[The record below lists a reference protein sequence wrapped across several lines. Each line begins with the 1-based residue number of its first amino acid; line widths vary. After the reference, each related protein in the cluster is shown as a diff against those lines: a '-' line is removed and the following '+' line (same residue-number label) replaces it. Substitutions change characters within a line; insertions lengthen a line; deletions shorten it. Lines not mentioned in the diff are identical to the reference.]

1 MNNTKK
7 IIDKAI
13 IIILYSSI
21 LIFILYPFLCVFY
34 QALFVDGSFSI
45 NMLSDFIKNDTRL
58 LKNSLQVAVL
68 STAISTAVSLSIG
81 IFCFVSGN
89 KTKKII
95 NSIMMLTMI
104 SPPFVTALSYI
115 NLFGRRGFITHDLF
129 GLTLNTYGIVGIVLM
144 QSLGFISLNSL
155 VITGSLSRMNPKI
168 IHSARDLGADTSS
181 VIRDILIPMLQ
192 PTILI
197 VALLTFVRSLADFGT
212 PAIIGGNFNTMATE
226 AYMSMIAYGDINR
239 ASIINVVLFIPAL
252 FVFIL
257 YRKNLKSTNAS
268 ESYETD
274 EKLLESRGLLYRVL
288 KIISIT
294 FVFLILLQ
302 YASIFAAA
310 FTKKRMGVSYFT
322 LQNFIDTK
330 VYISGT
336 FVRSMVYSFI
346 SGALGAV
353 LGLLIGYYL
362 QIRKLRFMGLIDFI
376 ATMPYII
383 PGSFFGI
390 GYILAFRGAPF
401 FLTGTSAIVVL
412 NVLFKQ
418 LPFASKIGI
427 EAASQIKAETI
438 NSVKDLGG
446 ADMNVLKD
454 VVIPMSKNN
463 LFVAFANSFTA
474 TMTTIGSIIFLVY
487 PGQKVATLVMF
498 EVIQSGK
505 YNVGSVI
512 AVLIILITMTVNILF
527 YKVLTRTPRRAIKK
541 EGQYVS

>member
-1 MNNTKK
+1 MKSFKK
-7 IIDKAI
+7 FLDKIFIAAVY
-13 IIILYSSI
+13 ILI

-34 QALFVDGSFSI
+34 QALFVDGSFST
-45 NMLSDFIKNDTRL
+45 LAFLDFFNNDIHL
-58 LKNSLQVAVL
+58 LKNSLKVATISTVISTIVAV
-68 STAISTAVSLSIG
+68 SIG
-81 IFCFVSGN
+81 IYCFTAG
-89 KTKKII
+89 KRTQKII

-115 NLFGRRGFITHDLF
+115 NLFGRRGFITRDLL
-129 GLTLNTYGIVGIVLM
+129 GLTLNTYGMTGIVLM

-155 VITGSLSRMNPKI
+155 VVIGSLSRMNSKI
-168 IHSARDLGADTSS
+168 IQSARDLGANTTA
-181 VIRDILIPMLQ
+181 VIIDIVIPMLK

-197 VALLTFVRSLADFGT
+197 IALLTFVRSLADFGT

-226 AYMSMIAYGDINR
+226 AYLSMIAYGDINR

-252 FVFIL
+252 LVFIV
-257 YRKNLKSTNAS
+257 YRKNMKKTSMS
-268 ESYETD
+268 ESSET
-274 EKLLESRGLLYRVL
+274 EEGVLEAQGILVTFS
-288 KIISIT
+288 KAISIT
-294 FVFLILLQ
+294 FLLLIVLQ

-310 FTKKRMGVSYFT
+310 FTKKQMGVSYFT

-336 FVRSMVYSFI
+336 FIRSIIYSMI
-346 SGALGAV
+346 SGALGAI

-362 QIRKLRFMGLIDFI
+362 EIRNLRFMGIIDFI

-401 FLTGTSAIVVL
+401 FLTGTAAIVVL

-418 LPFASKIGI
+418 LPFASKVGI
-427 EAASQIKAETI
+427 EAANQINPETV

-446 ADMNVLKD
+446 TDWDVLKD
-454 VVIPMSKNN
+454 VVVPMSRNN

-512 AVLIILITMTVNILF
+512 AVLIILITMTVNITF
-527 YKVLTRTPRRAIKK
+527 YKILNQEVRH
-541 EGQYVS
+541 VS

>member
-1 MNNTKK
+1 MKNAKK
-7 IIDKAI
+7 ILDKI
-13 IIILYSSI
+13 IIAIVYLLILV
-21 LIFILYPFLCVFY
+21 FILYPFLCVFY
-34 QALFVDGSFSI
+34 QALFVNGSFSI
-45 NMLSDFIKNDTRL
+45 NMLSDFFQNDTRL
-58 LKNSLQVAVL
+58 LKNSLKVAILSTVL
-68 STAISTAVSLSIG
+68 STAVALSIG
-81 IFCFVSGN
+81 IFSFVHGKRIRN
-89 KTKKII
+89 II

-115 NLFGRRGFITHDLF
+115 NLFGRRGFITHDLL
-129 GLTLNTYGIVGIVLM
+129 GLTLNTYGMTGIVLM
-144 QSLGFISLNSL
+144 QSLGFISLNTL
-155 VITGSLSRMNPKI
+155 VVTGSLSRMNSKI
-168 IHSARDLGADTSS
+168 IQSARDLGADTSS
-181 VIRDILIPMLQ
+181 VIKDIVIPMLK

-226 AYMSMIAYGDINR
+226 AYLSMIAYGDINR
-239 ASIINVVLFIPAL
+239 ASIINVILFIPSL
-252 FVFIL
+252 LVFIV
-257 YRKNLKSTNAS
+257 YRKNLNNTNMNESS
-268 ESYETD
+268 EMEEEILET
-274 EKLLESRGLLYRVL
+274 RGILYQVL
-288 KIISIT
+288 KIISLL

-302 YASIFAAA
+302 YTSIFAAA
-310 FTKKRMGVSYFT
+310 FTKKKMGVSYFT

-336 FVRSMVYSFI
+336 FIRSIVYSII
-346 SGALGAV
+346 SGLFGAF

-362 QIRKLRFMGLIDFI
+362 EIRKLRFMGLIDFI

-390 GYILAFRGAPF
+390 GYILAFRGEPF
-401 FLTGTSAIVVL
+401 YLTGTSAIVVL

-418 LPFASKIGI
+418 LPFSSKIGT
-427 EAASQIKAETI
+427 EAANRINAETA

-446 ADMNVLKD
+446 TDFDVLKD
-454 VVIPMSKNN
+454 VVIPMSRNS

-512 AVLIILITMTVNILF
+512 AVLIILITMTVNVIF
-527 YKVLTRTPRRAIKK
+527 YKALIAPSKQDVKK
-541 EGQYVS
+541 EEQYVS

>member
-274 EKLLESRGLLYRVL
+274 EKLLESRGLLYRML

-336 FVRSMVYSFI
+336 FVRSMVYSLI

-427 EAASQIKAETI
+427 EAASQINAETI

>member
-1 MNNTKK
+1 MKNAKK
-7 IIDKAI
+7 AMDKI
-13 IIILYSSI
+13 IIITIYTLI
-21 LIFILYPFLCVFY
+21 LVFILYPFLCVFY
-34 QALFVDGSFSI
+34 QALFVDGIFSI
-45 NMLSDFIKNDTRL
+45 DILADFFENDTRL
-58 LKNSLQVAVL
+58 LKNSLEVATF
-68 STAISTAVSLSIG
+68 STIISTIVALSIG
-81 IFCFVSGN
+81 IYCFVSGN
-89 KTKKII
+89 RTKKII

-115 NLFGRRGFITHDLF
+115 NLFGRRGFITHDLL
-129 GLTLNTYGIVGIVLM
+129 GLTLNTYGMTGIVLM

-155 VITGSLSRMNPKI
+155 VVTGSLSCMNSKI
-168 IHSARDLGADTSS
+168 IQSARDLGADTSS
-181 VIRDILIPMLQ
+181 VIKDIVIPMLK

-197 VALLTFVRSLADFGT
+197 ISLLTFVRSLADFGT

-226 AYMSMIAYGDINR
+226 AYLSMIAYGDINR
-239 ASIINVVLFIPAL
+239 ASVINVILFIPAL
-252 FVFIL
+252 FVFFIYMKNIKNTNMNESNEMEEEIL
-257 YRKNLKSTNAS
+257 EARGIIYNILK
-268 ESYETD
+268 
-274 EKLLESRGLLYRVL
+274 V
-288 KIISIT
+288 ISLF

-310 FTKKRMGVSYFT
+310 FTKKQMGVTYFT

-336 FVRSMVYSFI
+336 FIRSIVYSLI
-346 SGALGAV
+346 SGALGAF

-362 QIRKLRFMGLIDFI
+362 EIRRLRFMGLIDFI

-401 FLTGTSAIVVL
+401 FLTGTAAIVVL

-427 EAASQIKAETI
+427 EAANQINTETI

-446 ADMNVLKD
+446 TDLDVLKD

-512 AVLIILITMTVNILF
+512 AVLIILITMTVNIIS
-527 YKVLTRTPRRAIKK
+527 YKTLTHPLKQSIKK
-541 EGQYVS
+541 EDQHVS